1 MKSVKICALL
11 GMALSL
17 TMLTVVILDLY
28 NPMMGFLM
36 GQPARTYLVALSL
49 VCIIQSS
56 ILLKLLARKRRARE
70 RAAQKRRE
78 TDE

>member
-1 MKSVKICALL
+1 MKSVKFCALL

-78 TDE
+78 PED